1 MKPRIVRPL
10 SKNARRARGA
20 AVPFAGPY
28 APDSRAKLAALRD
41 RLDGIAADERSSP
54 NERAHAARR
63 AVAEARTSWRLTVVA
78 AERDAADVL
87 AAARSLDAAVRAVEG
102 AVTPVEQIRLQLA
115 ANALRELPAVDRA
128 RDFEAA
134 FARRDLP
141 RLLAHSLLQ
150 PLDDS
155 GRRAIG
161 SLVDPG
167 RLQTVVE
174 RGAAATA
181 QLLAVRLVDEA
192 LAELEAADDPQA
204 LVRIAGAELIAAANQ
219 GVRSIVDDEAIET
232 AVPADAP
239 TWLRQLLL
247 PPRGAVLA
255 VTTEPQPEQ
264 QSQAAAGGAA

>member
-1 MKPRIVRPL
+1 MKPKLLRPL
-10 SKNARRARGA
+10 SQNAKRARGA
-20 AVPFAGPY
+20 AIPFSGPFA
-28 APDSRAKLAALRD
+28 ADSRAKLAALRD

-54 NERAHAARR
+54 NERAQAARR
-63 AVAEARTSWRLTVVA
+63 AIAETRNSWRLTVA
-78 AERDAADVL
+78 GAERDASDVL
-87 AAARSLDAAVRAVEG
+87 AAAKALDGAVRAVEG
-102 AVTPVEQIRLQLA
+102 AITPVEQLRLTLA
-115 ANALRELPAVDRA
+115 ATALRELPAVDRA
-128 RDFEAA
+128 RDFDAA

-204 LVRIAGAELIAAANQ
+204 PVRINGAELIAAANE
-219 GVRSIVDDEAIET
+219 GVRSIVDNEAIET

-255 VTTEPQPEQ
+255 VTAEPQPEQ